1 MTYIAL
7 IRGINVTGNNMLPM
21 KSLAALMGRLG
32 CQDVRTY
39 LQSGNAVF
47 ESNETNRDR
56 LCSALTAAIQKA
68 HGFAPRVML
77 LTASELRRAAKAN
90 PFPQAADNHKL
101 VHLYF
106 LADRASKA
114 DLQAIGACATSG
126 ELFALKGKVFYLHTP
141 NGFGV
146 SKVAERA
153 ERLLGVAA
161 TARNW
166 RTVSALIEM
175 SGITKDAKGVKD
187 VRQ

>member
-21 KSLAALMGRLG
+21 KSLTALLEKMGCTG
-32 CQDVRTY
+32 VRTY

-47 ESNETNRDR
+47 QTAVSDRAR
-56 LCSALTAAIQKA
+56 LCQTLTAAIEKA

-77 LTASELRRAAKAN
+77 LTTPELRRAATAN
-90 PFPQAADNHKL
+90 PFPQAAENHKVL
-101 VHLYF
+101 HLFF
-106 LADRASKA
+106 LDAKPAKA
-114 DLQAIGACATSG
+114 DLAAITGLAANG
-126 ELFALKGKVFYLHTP
+126 EQFGLHGRVFYLYTP

-146 SKVAERA
+146 SKLAARA

-166 RTVSALIEM
+166 RTVTSLLEM
-175 SGITKDAKGVKD
+175 TK
-187 VRQ
+187 

>member
-1 MTYIAL
+1 MMTYIAL
-7 IRGINVTGNNMLPM
+7 IRGINITGRNMLPM
-21 KSLAALMGRLG
+21 KSLTALLGRLG
-32 CQDVRTY
+32 CGNVRTY

-47 ESNETNRDR
+47 ESDETNRER

-77 LTASELRRAAKAN
+77 LTAAELRRAARAN

-114 DLQAIGACATSG
+114 DLAAIKACAVNG
-126 ELFALKGKVFYLHTP
+126 ELFALKSKVFYLHTP

-166 RTVSALIEM
+166 RTVASLIDLI
-175 SGITKDAKGVKD
+175 GDKKD
-187 VRQ
+187 VPRS